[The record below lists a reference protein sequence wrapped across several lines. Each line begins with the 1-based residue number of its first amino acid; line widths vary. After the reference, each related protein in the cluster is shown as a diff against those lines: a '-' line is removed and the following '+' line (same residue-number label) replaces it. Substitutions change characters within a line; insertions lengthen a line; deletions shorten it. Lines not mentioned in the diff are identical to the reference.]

1 MDTLTIPFIKKHWEN
16 VLRKKEEISSW
27 KMIFVILLSLL
38 PTILAAKSNGED
50 GKYKTAYAC
59 EGRHLQISCMPGHMI
74 HLLRANYG
82 RFSISICN
90 EHGNLD
96 WSVDC
101 TSLTSFNVIKE
112 TCGMKNSCTLS
123 ASPELFGD
131 PCPGTPKYLEAHYQC
146 VPEKSAVTPSTSTTT
161 STSSS
166 TSTSRPSI
174 IIPVTR
180 NARPPH
186 AAPPSPPPSSPPSV
200 TTPVPP
206 VTLRDATSEA
216 TVSAPTVTTLLV
228 DVTTTLADSL
238 LMIVSGTPEASTS
251 EPSTVHLSRWSPESR
266 EDDFSMILSCPPVEA
281 RGLYWNWTRAGH
293 IAQHRCPGGGNG
305 RVKWRCDAV
314 NVQWV
319 PEAPDFSD
327 CTSSWVNNILSRIS
341 RGDPITSLAAELAV
355 LTRTKALMAGDIVHT
370 ADILH
375 RLVGEMAERT
385 RVMDDPQQRQRLLLA
400 LLEVSEKK
408 SVLEVSS
415 NLLDDS
421 QRLPWHDLNREQQ
434 QKSAAALLKSQ
445 ERSGWLLAESH
456 HSRYSLR
463 SGQPHVLAA
472 VHVVESWDISDVVLP
487 PPLDTTW
494 WRVDDRLLVP
504 APALLATAKQ
514 GVSRLVL
521 LVHHRLGDLLGSEVY
536 TTQASSTNASRIV
549 NSRVIGA
556 LLEGHR
562 VLSLPRPI
570 TVTFKH
576 LQVEN
581 VSEPLCVFWDY
592 QIRSWST
599 EGCWLKYTN
608 RSHTVCQCS
617 HLTNLAVVM
626 HVTETQDQPLA
637 TDHETLRMIVYIGCA
652 VAMVF
657 LLITLLILQF
667 IRCLRTERVTIHKH
681 LCLCLLLAE
690 AALIGGLEQTEEPKL
705 CSVLAGF
712 LHYLLLAA
720 FAWAFLDSF
729 HLYILLGETEMHPD
743 KWRVKW
749 YSCVAYGVPLIVVA
763 VSALIDPA
771 SYGTEN
777 YCWLRV
783 DNYYVFSFG
792 GPAIACALASIL
804 FLCMAVGRIWAQRNS
819 TIPIKSKDQTKL
831 TAVNIWSG
839 EATVLLLVL
848 CSTWTLL
855 PLFLHDE
862 KPLTAYFFLGLNIL
876 QGLLVF
882 LFYCLNAGKVQS
894 TEEPPGPDWL
904 CSCLRDPPRRRSLYS
919 PPNSCHHNV
928 SNPLSHPHINNPTQ
942 TLYPDHRFGSRSCEE
957 HPLQYLLRSPEP
969 HSQWGHADD
978 GNRTLCCYHQNQ
990 APSPHHLIKQQQQL
1004 QQHQQLEPEPHYET
1018 LEPLEGPPRPLFSS
1032 LAAVLSMGTSPGSRG
1047 LSHVSPCH
1055 VAYCGIQSPTDSEQS
1070 SSSFMDTQIRLSPAA
1085 SSPENDQLTDSLP
1098 NLLDRRACCGA
1109 SSMPASLTY

>member
-1 MDTLTIPFIKKHWEN
+1 MDMCCAPPVKTSVGKEFSRW
-16 VLRKKEEISSW
+16 RKKAERSRR
-27 KMIFVILLSLL
+27 MIFVILLALL
-38 PTILAAKSNGED
+38 QTASARSNGEES
-50 GKYKTAYAC
+50 KYRTAYAC
-59 EGRHLQISCMPGHMI
+59 EGRQLRISCEPGHMI

-101 TSLTSFNVIKE
+101 TSPNSFNVIKD
-112 TCGMKNSCTLS
+112 TCGMKNSCSLS
-123 ASPELFGD
+123 ASPSLFGD

-146 VPEKSAVTPSTSTTT
+146 VPEKSSVTPSTSTTT

-174 IIPVTR
+174 IIPVTPNR
-180 NARPPH
+180 NARPHHVAPPS
-186 AAPPSPPPSSPPSV
+186 APPSPS
-200 TTPVPP
+200 TTPAGVS
-206 VTLRDATSEA
+206 LGDATSEA
-216 TVSAPTVTTLLV
+216 ATVASATTTVTTLLV

-238 LMIVSGTPEASTS
+238 LMMLSGTPETSTS
-251 EPSTVHLSRWSPESR
+251 EPSTVHLSRWSPDNR
-266 EDDFSMILSCPPVEA
+266 EDDPQATMSCFPTEA
-281 RGLYWNWTRAGH
+281 RGLFWNWTRAGH
-293 IAQHRCPGGGNG
+293 VALHRCPGGGTG

-314 NVQWV
+314 TVQWV
-319 PEAPDFSD
+319 PESPDFSD
-327 CTSSWVNNILSRIS
+327 CSSQWVENIKYRMS

-355 LTRTKALMAGDIVHT
+355 ITRTKALMAGDIVHS

-375 RLVGEMAERT
+375 RLVTEMGERT
-385 RVMDDPQQRQRLLLA
+385 RVMDDPQQRQRVLLA
-400 LLEVSEKK
+400 LLE
-408 SVLEVSS
+408 SVLAVSS

-434 QKSAAALLKSQ
+434 QKSASALLRSQ
-445 ERSGWLLAESH
+445 EKSGWLLAESH

-521 LVHHRLGDLLGSEVY
+521 LVHHRLGDLLGSEVH
-536 TTQASSTNASRIV
+536 TTEPITTNASRVI

-581 VSEPLCVFWDY
+581 VSNPLCVFWDY

-608 RSHTVCQCS
+608 QSHTVCQCN
-617 HLTNLAVVM
+617 HLTNLAIIM
-626 HVTETQDQPLA
+626 HVTETQDQPLT

-652 VAMVF
+652 VTMVF
-657 LLITLLILQF
+657 LLITLLVLQF

-690 AALIGGLEQTEEPKL
+690 AALIGGLEQTEEPKA

-729 HLYILLGETEMHPD
+729 HLYILLGETDIHPD
-743 KWRVKW
+743 RWRVKW
-749 YSCVAYGVPLIVVA
+749 YSCVAYGIPLIVVA
-763 VSALIDPA
+763 ISALIDPA
-771 SYGTEN
+771 SYGTDN

-804 FLCMAVGRIWAQRNS
+804 FLCMTVGRICAQRNS
-819 TIPIKSKDQTKL
+819 TAPMKSKDQTKL
-831 TAVNIWSG
+831 SAINVWSG

-894 TEEPPGPDWL
+894 SDEPPGPDWL
-904 CSCLRDPPRRRSLYS
+904 CSCLREPPRRRSLYS
-919 PPNSCHHNV
+919 PPGSCPHNYPALRWSSLEQGEV
-928 SNPLSHPHINNPTQ
+928 PTLRCA
-942 TLYPDHRFGSRSCEE
+942 TSDRHFGSRSCEE
-957 HPLQYLLRSPEP
+957 HPLQYLLRTSEP
-969 HSQWGHADD
+969 QRPWGIPDPID
-978 GNRTLCCYHQNQ
+978 NRTLCCYHQDRH
-990 APSPHHLIKQQQQL
+990 SPHHLKHEQQQL
-1004 QQHQQLEPEPHYET
+1004 QAEPHYET

-1032 LAAVLSMGTSPGSRG
+1032 LAAVLNMGPTIGVSSG
-1047 LSHVSPCH
+1047 SPCR
-1055 VAYCGIQSPTDSEQS
+1055 VAYCGIQSPTDSDRS
-1070 SSSFMDTQIRLSPAA
+1070 SSSFMDTHVRMSPAA
-1085 SSPENDQLTDSLP
+1085 SSPDNDLTDSLP
-1098 NLLDRRACCGA
+1098 NLDRRTGCGA
-1109 SSMPASLTY
+1109 SSLPASLTY

>member
-1 MDTLTIPFIKKHWEN
+1 MIGPLQDFISAFFWITDMSIKPLAITDLGN
-16 VLRKKEEISSW
+16 VFSLRKEQNPTW
-27 KMIFVILLSLL
+27 KMVFVILLSLL
-38 PTILAAKSNGED
+38 SSIAAKGNGEETR
-50 GKYKTAYAC
+50 YLTAYAC
-59 EGRHLQISCMPGHMI
+59 EGRQLRISCDVGHMI

-101 TSLTSFNVIKE
+101 TSPNSFNVIKD
-112 TCGMKNSCTLS
+112 TCGMKNSCSLS
-123 ASPELFGD
+123 ASPDLFGD

-146 VPEKSAVTPSTSTTT
+146 VPEKSSATPSTSTTT

-180 NARPPH
+180 NTRPHPVV
-186 AAPPSPPPSSPPSV
+186 PPSVPRSSPPP
-200 TTPVPP
+200 TTPAA

-216 TVSAPTVTTLLV
+216 ATVAAATTTVTTLLV

-238 LMIVSGTPEASTS
+238 LLMLSGTPETSTS
-251 EPSTVHLSRWSPESR
+251 EPSTVHLSRYSPDNH
-266 EDDFSMILSCPPVEA
+266 EDDQPTLSCSPTEA
-281 RGLYWNWTRAGH
+281 RGLFWNWTRAGH
-293 IAQHRCPGGGNG
+293 MALHRCPGGGTG
-305 RVKWRCDAV
+305 RVKWRCDSV
-314 NVQWV
+314 TVQWI
-319 PEAPDFSD
+319 ESPDFSD
-327 CTSSWVNNILSRIS
+327 CSSQWVENIKYRMS

-355 LTRTKALMAGDIVHT
+355 ITGTKSLMAGDIVHT

-375 RLVGEMAERT
+375 RLVAEMAERT

-400 LLEVSEKK
+400 LLE
-408 SVLEVSS
+408 SVLAVSS
-415 NLLDDS
+415 NLLKDS
-421 QRLPWHDLNREQQ
+421 HRLPWHDLSREQQ
-434 QKSAAALLKSQ
+434 QKSASALLRSQ
-445 ERSGWLLAESH
+445 EKSGWLLAESH
-456 HSRYSLR
+456 HSRYNHR
-463 SGQPHVLAA
+463 SGQPYVLAA
-472 VHVVESWDISDVVLP
+472 VNVVESWDISDVVLP

-494 WRVDDRLLVP
+494 WTVEDRLLVP
-504 APALLATAKQ
+504 APALVATAKQ

-521 LVHHRLGDLLGSEVY
+521 LVHARLGDLLGSEVHSS
-536 TTQASSTNASRIV
+536 QASPTNASRLV

-581 VSEPLCVFWDY
+581 VSSPLCVFWDY

-599 EGCWLKYTN
+599 DGCWLKYTN

-617 HLTNLAVVM
+617 HLTNLAIIM
-626 HVTETQDQPLA
+626 HVTETQEQPLS

-657 LLITLLILQF
+657 LLITLLVLQF
-667 IRCLRTERVTIHKH
+667 IRCLRTERVSIHKH

-690 AALIGGLEQTEEPKL
+690 AALVGGLEQTEEPKA

-729 HLYILLGETEMHPD
+729 HLYILLGETDIHPD
-743 KWRVKW
+743 RWRVKW
-749 YSCVAYGVPLIVVA
+749 YSCVAYGVPLIVVT

-792 GPAIACALASIL
+792 GPAIACALASIF
-804 FLCMAVGRIWAQRNS
+804 FLCLTVGRICAQRNS

-831 TAVNIWSG
+831 SAVNVWSG

-882 LFYCLNAGKVQS
+882 LFYCLNAGKIGTLEAGIVKNIH
-894 TEEPPGPDWL
+894 
-904 CSCLRDPPRRRSLYS
+904 CSIC
-919 PPNSCHHNV
+919 
-928 SNPLSHPHINNPTQ
+928 
-942 TLYPDHRFGSRSCEE
+942 CE
-957 HPLQYLLRSPEP
+957 
-969 HSQWGHADD
+969 
-978 GNRTLCCYHQNQ
+978 HQNPNNSGAFQ
-990 APSPHHLIKQQQQL
+990 TTMITEPSAATTRIIIPLTTLNSNNSNSSYKPSPTTKHWNPWKD
-1004 QQHQQLEPEPHYET
+1004 HQ
-1018 LEPLEGPPRPLFSS
+1018 GPFS
-1032 LAAVLSMGTSPGSRG
+1032 VPW
-1047 LSHVSPCH
+1047 P
-1055 VAYCGIQSPTDSEQS
+1055 QS
-1070 SSSFMDTQIRLSPAA
+1070 
-1085 SSPENDQLTDSLP
+1085 
-1098 NLLDRRACCGA
+1098 
-1109 SSMPASLTY
+1109 

>member
-1 MDTLTIPFIKKHWEN
+1 MNMLPSVERNNQLVSILHFQTLVASKNQFSVSHVFQMAMRDQSPRQSLEIACVPSVSEEN
-16 VLRKKEEISSW
+16 
-27 KMIFVILLSLL
+27 
-38 PTILAAKSNGED
+38 
-50 GKYKTAYAC
+50 KYRTAYAC
-59 EGRHLQISCMPGHMI
+59 EGRQLQISCEPGHMI

-101 TSLTSFNVIKE
+101 TSHNSFNVIKD
-112 TCGMKNSCTLS
+112 TCGMKNSCSLS
-123 ASPELFGD
+123 ASPTLFGD

-146 VPEKSAVTPSTSTTT
+146 TAEKSAVTPSTSTTT

-174 IIPVTR
+174 IIPVTPNR
-180 NARPPH
+180 NARPH
-186 AAPPSPPPSSPPSV
+186 HVVPPSSPPAASS
-200 TTPVPP
+200 TTPAAI
-206 VTLRDATSEA
+206 TLRDATSEA
-216 TVSAPTVTTLLV
+216 AAVAAVTTTVTTLLV

-238 LMIVSGTPEASTS
+238 LMMISGTPETSTS
-251 EPSTVHLSRWSPESR
+251 EPSTVHLSRFSPENH
-266 EDDFSMILSCPPVEA
+266 EDDPHNTMSCFPTEA
-281 RGLYWNWTRAGH
+281 RGLFWNWTRAGH
-293 IAQHRCPGGGNG
+293 MALHKCPGGGTG

-314 NVQWV
+314 TVQWI
-319 PEAPDFSD
+319 PESPDFSD
-327 CTSSWVNNILSRIS
+327 CSSQWVENLKYRMA

-355 LTRTKALMAGDIVHT
+355 ITRTKALMAGDIVHS

-375 RLVGEMAERT
+375 RLVAEMGERT
-385 RVMDDPQQRQRLLLA
+385 RMMDDPQQRQRVLLA
-400 LLEVSEKK
+400 LLE
-408 SVLEVSS
+408 SVLAVSS

-434 QKSAAALLKSQ
+434 QKSASALLRSQ
-445 ERSGWLLAESH
+445 EKSGWLLAESH

-521 LVHHRLGDLLGSEVY
+521 LVHHRLGDLLGP
-536 TTQASSTNASRIV
+536 
-549 NSRVIGA
+549 
-556 LLEGHR
+556 
-562 VLSLPRPI
+562 SLPRPI

-581 VSEPLCVFWDY
+581 VSNPLCVFWDY
-592 QIRSWST
+592 QISSWST

-608 RSHTVCQCS
+608 QSHTICQCN
-617 HLTNLAVVM
+617 HLTNLAVIM
-626 HVTETQDQPLA
+626 HVTETPDQPIS

-652 VAMVF
+652 VTMVF
-657 LLITLLILQF
+657 LLITLLVLQF

-690 AALIGGLEQTEEPKL
+690 AALVGGLEQTEEPKA

-729 HLYILLGETEMHPD
+729 HLYILLGETDIHPD
-743 KWRVKW
+743 RWRIKW
-749 YSCVAYGVPLIVVA
+749 YSCVAYGVPLIVVTI
-763 VSALIDPA
+763 SALIDPA
-771 SYGTEN
+771 SYGTET

-804 FLCMAVGRIWAQRNS
+804 FLCMTVGRICAQRNS
-819 TIPIKSKDQTKL
+819 TVPIKSKDQTKL
-831 TAVNIWSG
+831 SAINVWSG

-894 TEEPPGPDWL
+894 SDEPPGPDWL
-904 CSCLRDPPRRRSLYS
+904 CSCLREPPRRRSLYS
-919 PPNSCHHNV
+919 PPGSCPHNV
-928 SNPLSHPHINNPTQ
+928 SNPLSNPHINNPSQ
-942 TLYPDHRFGSRSCEE
+942 TLYPDRHFGSRSCEE
-957 HPLQYLLRSPEP
+957 HPLQYLLRASESQRQWGIPEP
-969 HSQWGHADD
+969 ID
-978 GNRTLCCYHQNQ
+978 NRALCCYHQDRH
-990 APSPHHLIKQQQQL
+990 SPHHLKHEQQQL
-1004 QQHQQLEPEPHYET
+1004 QAEPHYET

-1032 LAAVLSMGTSPGSRG
+1032 LAAVLNMGPPMGVSSG
-1047 LSHVSPCH
+1047 SPCH
-1055 VAYCGIQSPTDSEQS
+1055 VAYCGIQSPTDSDRS
-1070 SSSFMDTQIRLSPAA
+1070 SSSFMDTHVRMSPAA
-1085 SSPENDQLTDSLP
+1085 SSPDNDLTDSLP
-1098 NLLDRRACCGA
+1098 NLDRRTGCGA
-1109 SSMPASLTY
+1109 SALPASLTY